1 MSTATPVRNTDT
13 KVVTGEVRFS
23 YVHVF
28 QPREDD
34 NGQER
39 YSMCILIPKT
49 DKATLDKIRRAVEA
63 AKQLGV
69 QTKWGGKL
77 PANLKMPLRD
87 GDAERPDDE
96 AFKGHFF
103 INCNSR
109 TKPGIVDAQL
119 NEILDPSEVYSGAY
133 GRVSVNFYPYDH
145 KGNRGIACGLN
156 NVQKLR
162 DGDYLGGR
170 SRPEDDFGDGF
181 GDQYVESAGG
191 TYDDLLS

>member
-1 MSTATPVRNTDT
+1 
-13 KVVTGEVRFS
+13 
-23 YVHVF
+23 
-28 QPREDD
+28 
-34 NGQER
+34 
-39 YSMCILIPKT
+39 MCILIPKT

-87 GDAERPDDE
+87 GDAERSDDE

-109 TKPGIVDAQL
+109 TKPGVVDAQL

-156 NVQKLR
+156 NIQKLR

-170 SRPEDDFGDGF
+170 SRPEDDFNDGF
-181 GDQYVESAGG
+181 GDQYVESAG
-191 TYDDLLS
+191 DA

>member
-34 NGQER
+34 DGQAR

-109 TKPGIVDAQL
+109 TKPGV
-119 NEILDPSEVYSGAY
+119 
-133 GRVSVNFYPYDH
+133 
-145 KGNRGIACGLN
+145 
-156 NVQKLR
+156 
-162 DGDYLGGR
+162 
-170 SRPEDDFGDGF
+170 
-181 GDQYVESAGG
+181 VEPN
-191 TYDDLLS
+191 